1 MALESQLPIE
11 LDRSLVAVG
20 RAHCPA
26 VRLSV
31 VKGFQPQ
38 FEQSSG
44 GKPAQEGLFAV
55 RVTSCEQTIKV
66 VCPDRLEAQV
76 DETDGV
82 PPRRPRC
89 ADLLSRGVVAF
100 ELEVDFG
107 E

>member
-11 LDRSLVAVG
+11 LDRSLVAG
-20 RAHCPA
+20 ART